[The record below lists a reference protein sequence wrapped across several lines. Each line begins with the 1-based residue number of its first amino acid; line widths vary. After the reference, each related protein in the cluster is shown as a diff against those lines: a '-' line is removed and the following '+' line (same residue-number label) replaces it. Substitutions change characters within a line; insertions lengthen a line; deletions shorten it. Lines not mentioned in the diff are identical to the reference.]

1 MAILRYIL
9 SRYDRR
15 SALALATLCTLYVGV
30 FIVWHRLIDWSQGM
44 DWLLA
49 FIWAGMTALLCWDV
63 NPKRDVPLA
72 IVAFFG
78 GLVIEWWGT
87 TTEIWRYY
95 TAERPPLWILP
106 AWPVA
111 TLAID
116 RIMRVLDRAAPPW
129 SARWPFVV
137 VLSLFTV
144 AMTRFAWSTVH
155 IVSTQVVIALM
166 IAVTFTNREPRR
178 ELLLFVAGTMLG
190 LWLEYWGT
198 SRWCWRYYTK
208 EIPPIEAVFAHGFAS
223 VAFLRGWQ
231 VAAALRRR
239 LPGWAPSVA

>member
-1 MAILRYIL
+1 MTVLRYIL

-15 SALALATLCTLYVGV
+15 SALALAALCTLYIGV
-30 FIVWHRLIDWSQGM
+30 FIVWNRLIDWSQGM

-49 FIWAGMTALLCWDV
+49 VIWVGMTALLCWDV
-63 NPKRDVPLA
+63 NPARDVPLV

-95 TAERPPLWILP
+95 TAERPPIWILP

-129 SARWPFVV
+129 SARWPFVL
-137 VLSLFTV
+137 VLALFTV
-144 AMTRFAWSTVH
+144 AMTHFAWPSIH
-155 IVSTQVVIALM
+155 IFSTQVVIGLM
-166 IAVTFTNREPRR
+166 VGVTLTSQEPRR
-178 ELLLFVAGTMLG
+178 ELLLFAAGTMLG
-190 LWLEYWGT
+190 VWLEYWGT

-231 VAAALRRR
+231 VAAGMRRR
-239 LPGWAPSVA
+239 IPWLAPA